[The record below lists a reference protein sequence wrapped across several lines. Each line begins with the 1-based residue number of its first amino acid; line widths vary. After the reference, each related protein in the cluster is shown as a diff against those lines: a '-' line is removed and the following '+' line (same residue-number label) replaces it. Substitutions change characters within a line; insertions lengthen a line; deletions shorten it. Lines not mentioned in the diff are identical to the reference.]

1 MKTQKEKKVSIDLKV
16 VTPIEKRQAICKDLG
31 MSELLFELLYY
42 MKINREDKIFRDSPN
57 EIEKFDDLYNTCYE
71 VIGVMIKNNYMFKI
85 HVSKWIDFIIQD
97 VIKKDDAA
105 RLNTLKELLR
115 GNHLVVNNFIR

>member
-1 MKTQKEKKVSIDLKV
+1 
-16 VTPIEKRQAICKDLG
+16 
-31 MSELLFELLYY
+31 

-85 HVSKWIDFIIQD
+85 HVSKWIDFVIQD
-97 VIKKDDAA
+97 VIKKDDPA

-115 GNHLVVNNFIR
+115 GNHLVVNNFIREKLI